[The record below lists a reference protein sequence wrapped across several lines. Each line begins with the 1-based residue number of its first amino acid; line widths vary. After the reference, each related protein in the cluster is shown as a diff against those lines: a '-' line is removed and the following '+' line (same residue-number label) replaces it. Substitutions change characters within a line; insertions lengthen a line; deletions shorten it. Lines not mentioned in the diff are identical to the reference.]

1 MAKEKIKEPP
11 LYIPITYQCHIH
23 EMTRRLVGP
32 SSGSMVRVKFK
43 ISSGLANVVS
53 MVLGRESS
61 VKSTKNKD

>member
-11 LYIPITYQCHIH
+11 LYIPITYQFHIQ
-23 EMTRRLVGP
+23 EMTRRTARP

-43 ISSGLANVVS
+43 ISSGLANVVF

-61 VKSTKNKD
+61 VRSSKNED